1 MKRRKDDK
9 GRVLRDGESYR
20 PKENRYMYRYTST
33 DGKRHAVYAGDL
45 NELREKEAK
54 IQKDIAG
61 GIRIG
66 EDSVTLNHIYEMWKR
81 DKNTLK
87 ETTKSNYVYMYEH
100 FVKDGFGQIKLKDIR
115 KSDVRRFYNSLLDA
129 KGLKVN
135 TLDGIHTVVH
145 QLFNLAVD
153 DCYIAKNPSDGVMGE
168 CKKAHNLDEPKRHAL
183 TIPQQTAF
191 IRFTGETMK
200 YRHWLPL
207 FTTFLGTGMRV
218 SELVGL
224 RWEDVHFDEGYIE
237 VNHNTVYY
245 QREKGKC
252 YFSVTTPKTEA
263 GKRII
268 PLLSDVRKAF
278 DDEKAHQEE
287 VGLTCQ
293 ANIDGYTNFIFL
305 NRYGNI
311 HNPQTINR
319 TIKRITLA
327 YNEQE
332 IETAEKEGRE
342 PVLIP
347 SFSCHNLRHTFCTRY
362 CENETNLKVI
372 QEIMGHRDIATTMEI
387 YAEATKD
394 AKVKSFENLEGKIRI
409 TWDDDEGK

>member
-1 MKRRKDDK
+1 MASKRKDPK
-9 GRVLRDGESYR
+9 GRVLKDGESYR
-20 PKENRYMYRYTST
+20 KNDGRYMFRYVSS
-33 DGKRHAVYAGDL
+33 DGKRHAIYDSDL
-45 NELREKEAK
+45 NALREKENK
-54 IQKDIAG
+54 IIRDLTA

-66 EDSVTLNHIYEMWKR
+66 ENNVTLNDIYDMWKK

-87 ETTKSNYVYMYEH
+87 ETTKSNYFYMYEH
-100 FVKDGFGQIKLKDIR
+100 FVKEELGLRKLKDIR
-115 KSDVRRFYNSLLDA
+115 KSDVRRYYNSLLDT
-129 KGLKVN
+129 KGLKVG
-135 TLDGIHTVVH
+135 TLDALHTIIH

-153 DCYIAKNPSDGVMGE
+153 DCYIVKNPSDGVMGE
-168 CKKAHNLDEPKRHAL
+168 CKKAHNMDIPKRHAL
-183 TIPQQTAF
+183 TIPQQEAF
-191 IRFTGETMK
+191 IQFVGENLK
-200 YRHWLPL
+200 YKHWLPL

-224 RWEDVHFDEGYIE
+224 RWDDVHLDEGYIE

-252 YFSVTTPKTEA
+252 YFAVTTPKTEA

-268 PLLSDVRKAF
+268 PLLPEVRQAF
-278 DDEKAHQEE
+278 YDEKAYQNE
-287 VGLTCQ
+287 VEITCE

-305 NRYGNI
+305 NRFGNI

-332 IETAEKEGRE
+332 IETADKEGRE
-342 PVLIP
+342 PILIP
-347 SFSCHNLRHTFCTRY
+347 PFSCHNLRHTFCTRY

-372 QEIMGHRDIATTMEI
+372 QEIMGHRDIATTMDI

-394 AKVKSFENLEGKIRI
+394 AKVKSFENLEGKFKIS
-409 TWDDDEGK
+409 

>member
-1 MKRRKDDK
+1 MLRRKDDK
-9 GRVLRDGESYR
+9 GRVLRDGEIFR
-20 PKENRYMYRYTST
+20 PKEQRYMYRYTST
-33 DGKRHAVYAGDL
+33 DGKRHAVYAADL
-45 NELREKEAK
+45 NELRRKEEK
-54 IQKDIAG
+54 IQKDIVN

-66 EDSVTLNHIYEMWKR
+66 EDSVTLNSIYEMWKK
-81 DKNTLK
+81 DKTSLK
-87 ETTKSNYVYMYEH
+87 QTTKSNYIYMYEH
-100 FVKDGFGQIKLKDIR
+100 FVQNDFGKRKIRDIR
-115 KSDVRRFYNSLLDA
+115 KSDVRRFYNGLLNA
-129 KGLKVN
+129 KSMKVN
-135 TLDGIHTVVH
+135 TLDGLDTVIH

-168 CKKAHNLDEPKRHAL
+168 CKRSHNLDAPKRHAL
-183 TIPQQTAF
+183 TIPQQEAF
-191 IRFTGETMK
+191 VGYIREHAK

-224 RWEDVHFDEGYIE
+224 RWEDINLEEGYIE
-237 VNHNTVYY
+237 VNHNTVYH

-263 GKRII
+263 GTRII
-268 PLLSDVRKAF
+268 PLLPEVRKALE
-278 DDEKAHQEE
+278 DEKEHQKE
-287 VGLTCQ
+287 VEVSCT
-293 ANIDGYTNFIFL
+293 ASIDGYTNFIFL
-305 NRYGNI
+305 NRFGNI

-319 TIKRITLA
+319 TIKRITIA

-332 IETAEKEGRE
+332 MEAADMEGRE

-347 SFSCHNLRHTFCTRY
+347 PFSCHNLRHTFCTRY

-372 QEIMGHRDIATTMEI
+372 QEIMGHKDIATTMEI

-394 AKVKSFENLEGKIRI
+394 AKVKSFGNLEGKIKI
-409 TWDDDEGK
+409 S